1 LLSGN
6 SGITCFSEWI
16 SHEHVFLPAMNKML
30 LFLGLGMFFLGACQ
44 QGIEIEGQ
52 LDQSPAQ
59 SFRLEE
65 LDIEENRFVDS
76 GRVDEKGHFKLSA
89 KIGEEGLYRIKFEQN
104 KYILLAMKKGEQ
116 IQIKGNWN
124 QLEDYQV
131 NGSSGSIALKSFLVN
146 LRENIKDI
154 RTMQLIIDSIATR
167 PNNDSILSMAKEDM
181 RIINARFMDYVKKFA
196 DTTQSVTS
204 ALFAVNIINPAFEG
218 PYVRKFY
225 EQVTTRFPES
235 KKAKAF
241 ADRFL
246 KGSVSPAPAATT
258 KAATGNPAADF
269 SAPTPDGQSISLSS
283 FKGKWVLIDFWA
295 SWCAP
300 CRAENPNVVRAFQQ
314 FSQKNFTIL
323 GVSLDTSKE
332 KWIEA
337 IEKDQLKWNH
347 VSELKGWSSAI
358 ARNYSVESI
367 PQNFLVDPNG
377 NIVATNLK
385 GDALV
390 QKLSE
395 LLK

>member
-1 LLSGN
+1 
-6 SGITCFSEWI
+6 
-16 SHEHVFLPAMNKML
+16 MNKML
-30 LFLGLGMFFLGACQ
+30 LFLVLGVFFLGGCQ
-44 QGIEIEGQ
+44 KGVDIEGQ

-65 LDIEENRFVDS
+65 LDIEENRFIDS
-76 GRVDEKGHFKLSA
+76 GRVDEKGHFKLST

-104 KYILLAMKKGEQ
+104 KYILLAMKEGERV
-116 IQIKGNWN
+116 QIKGNWN

-131 NGSSGSIALKSFLVN
+131 SGSSGSIALKSFLVN

-154 RTMQLIIDSIATR
+154 RTMQLIIDSIETR
-167 PNNDSILSMAKEDM
+167 PNNDSILRMAKEDM

-225 EQVTTRFPES
+225 EQVSNRFPQS

-246 KGSVSPAPAATT
+246 KGGASSPPASGA
-258 KAATGNPAADF
+258 KAAIGNPAADF
-269 SAPTPDGQSISLSS
+269 SAPTPDGESISLSS

-314 FSQKNFTIL
+314 FAGKNFTIL

-337 IEKDQLKWNH
+337 IDKDQLKWNH
-347 VSELKGWSSAI
+347 VSELKGWGSAI
-358 ARNYSVESI
+358 ARNYNVESI

-377 NIVATNLK
+377 NIVAMNLR
-385 GDALV
+385 GGALL